1 MNLPAL
7 KNGGGLVARMNEDQ
21 LAVLT
26 QQICPKA
33 SPTELELF
41 LTVCQR
47 TGLDPFSRQIY
58 GIMRKSKGKDGQW
71 TEKMTIQIA
80 IDGLR
85 TIAQRS
91 GEYEGQTMPQFCG
104 EDGKWLEVWFAKVH
118 PLASRVGVWRK
129 GFREPL
135 WGVAYW
141 SEFAQDTSM
150 WAKMPSTMLAKC
162 AESQALRKAFPH
174 DTMDP
179 HDDAVQAPRAPA
191 IETVTGQVLEDG
203 RYRGTPAHK
212 RALQAAVRALGYTE
226 VDNPTALRELHGM
239 VMGIRLDDLEATLT
253 QIIGDEPGTVT
264 AERGWDEGGS

>member
-1 MNLPAL
+1 MNSPAL
-7 KNGGGLVARMNEDQ
+7 RNGGGLVARMSEDQ

-47 TGLDPFSRQIY
+47 TGLDPFSKQIY

-91 GEYEGQTMPQFCG
+91 GEYQGQTMPQFCG
-104 EDGKWLEVWFAKVH
+104 EDGRWLEVWFAKEH
-118 PLASRVGVWRK
+118 PMAARVGVWRK

-174 DTMDP
+174 DTMDS
-179 HDDAVQAPRAPA
+179 HDDEPEAPRASLGPA
-191 IETVTGQVLEDG
+191 VTAQVLEDG
-203 RYRGTPAHK
+203 TYQGTPAHK
-212 RALQAAVRALGYTE
+212 RALQAAVRSLGLKD
-226 VDNPTALRELHGM
+226 VDNPTALRELQGM
-239 VMGIRLDDLEATLT
+239 VMGTPLDELEAKVTEVL
-253 QIIGDEPGTVT
+253 GAEPETIPT
-264 AERGWDEGGS
+264 EGNWEDAP